1 MDKGKRKQQEAEDVR
16 ADQVAPEADLE
27 APQVVMLTEEEEA
40 TESGKRAKGSH
51 ARQGQAAYIQR
62 SARMRKILIAII
74 ILLVLLI
81 IGAGF
86 LGWQLF
92 QTAQSTAVQQT
103 QIAELAASTDTEQ
116 ATKDTSATTSKKTTV
131 PNLVSLLGMTRDQAI
146 QTLQHGARVSSA
158 VEVNEEGNPI
168 RQEVRVALTEEPADA
183 RGGTPTVMLSLNEE
197 GAIIRAGYTSSTSSL
212 GYGSLSF
219 SDAVANESIVEKTL
233 TEAGL
238 QVPTGAAKL
247 PEDKM
252 QYSTYATDGTT
263 LTKESFT
270 FTGTGTVD
278 GDMAYPWSATLTYD
292 YSMANATG
300 NLVDTI
306 RTILVYVG
314 M

>member
-1 MDKGKRKQQEAEDVR
+1 MRKGKRREDEAASTDH
-16 ADQVAPEADLE
+16 QVMGAHPEE
-27 APQVVMLTEEEEA
+27 APQVVTLTAEDAEDA
-40 TESGKRAKGSH
+40 SGKRAKGSH
-51 ARQGQAAYIQR
+51 ARQGQAAYIQK

-74 ILLVLLI
+74 ILLVLLLV
-81 IGAGF
+81 GAGV
-86 LGWQLF
+86 LGWQLY
-92 QTAQSTAVQQT
+92 QTARNTAVQQT
-103 QIAELAASTDTEQ
+103 QIAEIEATTNADQ
-116 ATKDTSATTSKKTTV
+116 AMKDTSATTSKKTTV
-131 PNLVSLLGMTRDQAI
+131 PDLVGLLGKSQDEAI
-146 QTLQHGARVSSA
+146 QALSHGARVSSA

-168 RQEVRVALTEEPADA
+168 RMEVRVALTEEPADS
-183 RGGTPTVMLSLNEE
+183 RGGTPTVLLSLNEG

-219 SDAVANESIVEKTL
+219 SDAVTNESIVEKTL
-233 TEAGL
+233 DEAGL
-238 QVPTGAAKL
+238 AVPEGSAKL

-252 QYSTYATDGTT
+252 QYSTYASDGTT

-270 FTGTGTVD
+270 FSGTGTANGAEV
-278 GDMAYPWSATLTYD
+278 PWSSTLTYD